1 MYLKIQ
7 SICTNSRLKLV
18 FFFITADKIP
28 IFFLTMDRRWV
39 EKINSSHSFTGREMV
54 EKKSFK
60 TINAFQN
67 RGRRPSNYRPSFFFA
82 PQPIEAPPIHL
93 NGAVKKTATAWNTS
107 NALQQKTTTTK
118 KLRLRSGRKKN
129 GHLKRKMPS
138 PTHSR
143 PKLIRK
149 KAPAKRNA

>member
-1 MYLKIQ
+1 
-7 SICTNSRLKLV
+7 
-18 FFFITADKIP
+18 
-28 IFFLTMDRRWV
+28 
-39 EKINSSHSFTGREMV
+39 MV

-107 NALQQKTTTTK
+107 NALQQKNNNNNKKTQTPVRPEKKRTFKKKNALPHPLETK
-118 KLRLRSGRKKN
+118 THQEKSAGKKKRIANRKKKREKWIFQRKIHEIWCR
-129 GHLKRKMPS
+129 GGVQSLIFPLTEIEHLHGRIFKGK
-138 PTHSR
+138 
-143 PKLIRK
+143 
-149 KAPAKRNA
+149 